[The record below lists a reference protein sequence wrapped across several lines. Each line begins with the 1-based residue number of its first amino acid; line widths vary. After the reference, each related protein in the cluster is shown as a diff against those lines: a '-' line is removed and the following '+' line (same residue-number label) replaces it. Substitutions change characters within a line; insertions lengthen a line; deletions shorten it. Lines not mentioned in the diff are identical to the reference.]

1 MKIAADN
8 FVTSIKYY
16 VTSYADERSLITF
29 QDKLPEN
36 ERNYSNALFRY
47 KIEAF
52 TVVLD
57 IIVTSYKHWFNKN
70 TLDLIQGL
78 SCLDARSF
86 HILLKKGQP
95 DYIILQLVEALKSFY
110 KNLTTE
116 MLQSEILDLTKHCD
130 IIRESRIEDYEV
142 SYT

>member
-78 SCLDARSF
+78 SCLD
-86 HILLKKGQP
+86 
-95 DYIILQLVEALKSFY
+95 
-110 KNLTTE
+110 
-116 MLQSEILDLTKHCD
+116 
-130 IIRESRIEDYEV
+130 
-142 SYT
+142 